1 MNTATISDAR
11 EQAKTGFF
19 EIAEKVKDF
28 SDNVRER
35 CKDAYRDAERGARR
49 MKIAAESGIDETRQ
63 QIKSRP
69 LTAMAVVAS
78 GAFIAGAILGFFGG
92 RSARR

>member
-1 MNTATISDAR
+1 MNTSTISDAR

-19 EIAEKVKDF
+19 EVAEKV
-28 SDNVRER
+28 SDLSNNVKER
-35 CKDAYRDAERGARR
+35 CKDAYRDAERGVRR

-69 LTAMAVVAS
+69 LMAMAVVAS
-78 GAFIAGAILGFFGG
+78 GAFVAGVIAGFFGA